1 MEYVIGVALAL
12 AVSVLATAVGF
23 DRDRAFYP
31 VIAIVIASYY
41 GLFAIMGGSTRTLMA
56 ESIVI
61 TGFVLISILGFKL
74 NLWLVVAALLAHG
87 VFDFIHAHLISNRGV
102 PAWWPGFCLTYDVAA
117 AGYLAWILR
126 RSRVDAKMAA
136 RFKPETHKPAP
147 DIGAVS

>member
-1 MEYVIGVALAL
+1 MEYLIGVALAL

-61 TGFVLISILGFKL
+61 TGFVLISILGFKV
-74 NLWLVVAALLAHG
+74 NLWFVVAALLAHG
-87 VFDFIHAHLISNRGV
+87 VFDFIHAYLISNRGV
-102 PAWWPGFCLTYDVAA
+102 PAWWPGF
-117 AGYLAWILR
+117 YLAWILR

>member
-1 MEYVIGVALAL
+1 M
-12 AVSVLATAVGF
+12 
-23 DRDRAFYP
+23 
-31 VIAIVIASYY
+31 
-41 GLFAIMGGSTRTLMA
+41 MA

-126 RSRVDAKMAA
+126 RSRVDAKMPA
-136 RFKPETHKPAP
+136 RFKAESPRPAP
-147 DIGAVS
+147 DIGAV